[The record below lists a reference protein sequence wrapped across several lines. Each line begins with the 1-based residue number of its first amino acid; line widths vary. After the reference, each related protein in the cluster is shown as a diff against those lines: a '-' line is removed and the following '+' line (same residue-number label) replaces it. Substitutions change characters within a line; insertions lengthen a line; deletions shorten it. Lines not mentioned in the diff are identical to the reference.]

1 MQLPALSVGV
11 AVAVTLTAAAL
22 TVGPVAG
29 SDRVSVSAASTA
41 TAAAQLATAAS
52 TTGPT
57 AQLGT
62 DAAKGV
68 IVRMRLRE
76 AVRRL
81 PVAAETRNGYDRDK
95 FNHWIDANGDCQD
108 TRDEVLVAESTVS
121 VSGCDI
127 STGRWKSYY
136 DKLVW
141 TDSADV
147 DIDHM
152 VPLAESWDSGA
163 KRWNAETRER
173 FANDLHDP
181 RPLVAVTD
189 NVNQS
194 KSDQD
199 PAEWMPQFGKCTYV
213 RQWVAVKIRWS
224 LKADRAEKR
233 SLLRYAGN
241 CKNTFVKVNKAQI
254 GLRRAGNSA
263 GDGGDSGNADGT
275 CTTGYTPCLPAPPP
289 DLDCADVKAMGKSPV
304 KVWGSDPHHLD
315 GNNDGW
321 GCTS

>member
-1 MQLPALSVGV
+1 MQLPALWVGV
-11 AVAVTLTAAAL
+11 AATLTAAAL
-22 TVGPVAG
+22 TVGPVACT
-29 SDRVSVSAASTA
+29 DQVTASTA
-41 TAAAQLATAAS
+41 TVAAQLAAAAS
-52 TTGPT
+52 TTGSAVRLDTT
-57 AQLGT
+57 A
-62 DAAKGV
+62 ARGV
-68 IVRMRLRE
+68 TVKIRLRE

-81 PVAAETRNGYDRDK
+81 PVAAETRNGYDRDT

-108 TRDEVLVAESTVS
+108 TRDEVLAAESTVS

-147 DIDHM
+147 DTDHL

-194 KSDQD
+194 KADQD

-224 LKADRAEKR
+224 LKADHAETR
-233 SLLRYAGN
+233 SLRRHAEN

-263 GDGGDSGNADGT
+263 GHGAGDGGGSGGT
-275 CTTGYTPCLPAPPP
+275 CTTGYTPCLPPPPP
-289 DLDCADVKAMGKSPV
+289 DLDRADVKAMSKTPV
-304 KVWGSDPHHLD
+304 KVWGSDPHQLD
-315 GNNDGW
+315 GDNDGS

>member
-1 MQLPALSVGV
+1 MQLPAFAAGV
-11 AVAVTLTAAAL
+11 ALTLTAAAMA
-22 TVGPVAG
+22 VGPAAG
-29 SDRVSVSAASTA
+29 PDQVTASAA
-41 TAAAQLATAAS
+41 TAAAQPAAATSTTVSAAPLGTATAKAV
-52 TTGPT
+52 TVK
-57 AQLGT
+57 L
-62 DAAKGV
+62 
-68 IVRMRLRE
+68 RLRE

-81 PVAAETRNGYDRDK
+81 PVAAETRSGYDREK
-95 FNHWIDANGDCQD
+95 FNHWIDADGDCQD
-108 TRDEVLVAESTVS
+108 TRAEVLAAESTVS

-127 STGRWKSYY
+127 STGRWESYY
-136 DKLVW
+136 DEKVW

-163 KRWNAETRER
+163 KRWDPETRER

-181 RPLVAVTD
+181 RPLIAVTD

-199 PAEWMPQFGKCTYV
+199 PAEWMPQFGQCTYV

-224 LKADRAEKR
+224 LEVDRAEKR
-233 SLLRYAGN
+233 ALRRHAVN
-241 CKNTFVKVNKAQI
+241 CQNTLVKVNKAKI
-254 GLRRAGNSA
+254 GLHRAGNGGDDGGGSG
-263 GDGGDSGNADGT
+263 GDGN
-275 CTTGYTPCLPAPPP
+275 CKTGYTPCLPPPPP
-289 DLDCADVKAMGKSPV
+289 DLDCAEVKAMGKAPV